1 MSELTAFWFSLNQLS
16 GLTAKIAGAT
26 LHFLSSQMLDL
37 AAVTVGAT
45 FNIMTLNTTLKNE
58 LTVCWLLQLSELHYT
73 FYPVNPLDHFN
84 Y

>member
-1 MSELTAFWFSLNQLS
+1 MSELTTFCFSLNQLS
-16 GLTAKIAGAT
+16 GLTAKISGAA

-37 AAVTVGAT
+37 TSVTVGAT
-45 FNIMTLNTTLKNE
+45 FNIMTLNTTLKSE
-58 LTVCWLLQLSELHYT
+58 PTVRWLLQLSELHYT